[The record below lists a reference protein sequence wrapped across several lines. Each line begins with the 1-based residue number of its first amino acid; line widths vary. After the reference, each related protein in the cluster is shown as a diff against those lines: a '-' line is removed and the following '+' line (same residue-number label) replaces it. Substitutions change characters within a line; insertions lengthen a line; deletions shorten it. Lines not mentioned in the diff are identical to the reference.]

1 MPSPYIKEVLFDV
14 LLDWNM
20 DRNISIITMDDCL
33 SNNDMIDIFLEKL
46 SLSGS
51 LLLNGKVI
59 HMQCVTHVLNLIM
72 NEG

>member
-1 MPSPYIKEVLFDV
+1 MPSPYIKKVLFDV

>member
-1 MPSPYIKEVLFDV
+1 
-14 LLDWNM
+14 M